1 MNVDKTKA
9 KVLGLEVMP
18 HDNLFGLDWTEDAI
32 HTLGVSLS
40 GDENDHYIMNY
51 KKRLKIWKIY
61 YQVKNAGDCLQKE
74 KSQ

>member
-1 MNVDKTKA
+1 
-9 KVLGLEVMP
+9 MP

-51 KKRLKIWKIY
+51 KKRLKIWKKY
-61 YQVKNAGDCLQKE
+61 YQVDNADDCLQKE

>member
-9 KVLGLEVMP
+9 KVLSPEAMP

-40 GDENDHYIMNY
+40 GDENDHYTLNY
-51 KKRLKIWKIY
+51 KKRLKKY
-61 YQVKNAGDCLQKE
+61 EKFNQVGNAEDCL
-74 KSQ
+74 